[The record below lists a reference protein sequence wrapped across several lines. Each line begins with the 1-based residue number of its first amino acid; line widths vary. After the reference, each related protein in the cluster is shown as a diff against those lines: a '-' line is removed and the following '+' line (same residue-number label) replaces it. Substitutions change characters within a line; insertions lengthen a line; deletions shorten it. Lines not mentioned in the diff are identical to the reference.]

1 MDFMLDLFIAFCGAY
16 MIYAAVKMKRT
27 GEIPEGIMVRKG
39 ADLSHAKDIPGF
51 IGYMYGKT
59 VVVGICTIVCGA
71 VGLVNDTYGGLGMV
85 QLVMTIV
92 FFIAVVIFGIVAT
105 RAQKKYLGI

>member
-1 MDFMLDLFIAFCGAY
+1 MDFVLDLFIALCGAY
-16 MIYAAVKMKRT
+16 MIYAAVKMKQT

-39 ADLSHAKDIPGF
+39 ADLSRAKDIPGF

-59 VVVGICTIVCGA
+59 VVVGICTIICGI

-85 QLVMTIV
+85 QLVMTLV
-92 FFIAVVIFGIVAT
+92 FFTAVVIFGIVAAK
-105 RAQKKYLGI
+105 AQKKYLGI